1 MNFHN
6 WILCYREL
14 CYHDSLLS
22 WQQKKKKK
30 WIYQW
35 ICNIQ
40 IICQLYYANLLRII
54 VFEFFEHWTMLIVF
68 LFLVLILSIRLQ
80 SIQVIQENFV
90 LELQKNMIK
99 PLSLRKNLHL
109 CGKGPIESVLFI
121 CPSICQSVS
130 NHLWH
135 IFLRI

>member
-22 WQQKKKKK
+22 WQQKKK
-30 WIYQW
+30 IYQW

-40 IICQLYYANLLRII
+40 IICKLYYANLLRII

-68 LFLVLILSIRLQ
+68 LFLVLISWKFYSWITKKHDQTFIFVEKPSSLCKGSYRISPVHLSICLSVCLQ
-80 SIQVIQENFV
+80 PSVIHFSQDLVNGF
-90 LELQKNMIK
+90 
-99 PLSLRKNLHL
+99 S
-109 CGKGPIESVLFI
+109 
-121 CPSICQSVS
+121 
-130 NHLWH
+130 
-135 IFLRI
+135 